1 MAGRQRR
8 AGFGDAAGVG
18 ALPEAAPFVVGSQ
31 AELRAELERVAAQL
45 SPSTEWTLRVDALL
59 RLEGLVKGGAA
70 ELPAFADLVSMLLRD
85 ALATQLQERR
95 SAVSR
100 QACHAVGMLAA
111 ACGHAFE
118 PLAMH
123 LLPLLFKTLAM
134 GINVVSD
141 CAESCAHEILA
152 HCHSAR
158 LLPRLLAVV
167 SGDRNGRLR
176 QSAAEWLLAAL
187 QWWEPSEM
195 ERQLEPIER
204 AVLAAAGD
212 AQAETRATGRALF
225 AAFSRAWPAAGAA
238 TLGRLANRDRQLA
251 DKLARA
257 VAEGAGLDGTHASQP
272 ATRRNSLGNSGAA
285 TPRGLSRS
293 SSLSSAPAGAAT
305 NGGPVRLAPV
315 VPKLALSGVSRAA
328 GSARG
333 SPSHPASARA
343 PPAPAQAPAWQ
354 PATAREN
361 QPSNRAAAGP
371 AAVMATPRSMFPKTL
386 ARREAATATDGEAE
400 AEAARP
406 AAARE
411 RLAPRRSIGGAA
423 LRMSVAAFGREMG
436 MLGALGEAS
445 EEPAGSQR
453 TAHMLPRGVARA
465 PLPSLPLAQLAA
477 EPLPQQVQPQA
488 AHLDP
493 AAARPLT
500 ARRMG
505 ALERQVSGFP
515 EDSTASSLSAGWEDG
530 SAPPASLAPL
540 LASLAKGGG
549 GDWADRVAAL
559 QAVQG
564 ALQQA
569 GSSQLLAAD
578 VASNADRLL
587 AVLLENAGD
596 AHFRVSAAALG
607 ALGAGLAGPCSRLF
621 EPQLDRVMTSLF
633 VRVVDPKEQIRQLAG
648 AALAAAL
655 ANQSADATV
664 GATARA
670 LQASRAPKIKCA
682 VMEWFAAAAAA
693 PGGPSPA
700 GGEAPSE
707 LAAPLLLQLTG
718 SALPGLLR
726 SLLQLATDR
735 NPDIRKAAAEAVAA
749 VYHGGD
755 PQAVQAAV
763 HALPPADVLAVQ
775 RSIVPAINQRGGSA
789 GGDAAPPPSRA
800 GGRVGSA
807 GTQPAGSRRQSGE
820 GLGQQQQCSN
830 GSAAAGSRQDSHTS
844 SPAASKQ
851 QTVAAVVAPPPAA
864 PAQQQQQQQLTPEPP
879 SPFIWRGPSAT
890 PPPDG
895 LADLSEQALQP
906 PEAAAEP
913 LAAAFASGSAPAPLA
928 QQQAA
933 ALPSAAAAP
942 AAAAVVA
949 QPRPAQQQQQQAA
962 LPCVPSAAAADLAP
976 FDDVMA
982 GQLARLLAQLEQGPS
997 SDALQGLS
1005 RLAHVLPAAAWS
1017 PCFDQVAVSLCAA
1030 LDSGSAVVREAGLML
1045 ARDLSAATQPS
1056 LFLPALSALL
1066 PRMLGCAAEHEAR
1079 EVALA
1084 AHEALD
1090 TLLSRA
1096 PPQSCLG
1103 LLAPRLPPA
1112 GVPPSAAPQEGA
1124 ALHAAIRGLRRVAAR
1139 MQPAGLAAHLQPQL
1153 VPGLCA
1159 AFASPFADVRKAT
1172 VDCLVAIW
1180 QVVGDVL
1187 RPHLEPLSASQLKL
1201 LTIYRDKARA
1211 AGAGAA

>member
-1 MAGRQRR
+1 MPP
-8 AGFGDAAGVG
+8 V
-18 ALPEAAPFVVGSQ
+18 
-31 AELRAELERVAAQL
+31 
-45 SPSTEWTLRVDALL
+45 
-59 RLEGLVKGGAA
+59 
-70 ELPAFADLVSMLLRD
+70 
-85 ALATQLQERR
+85 
-95 SAVSR
+95 
-100 QACHAVGMLAA
+100 
-111 ACGHAFE
+111 
-118 PLAMH
+118 
-123 LLPLLFKTLAM
+123 
-134 GINVVSD
+134 
-141 CAESCAHEILA
+141 
-152 HCHSAR
+152 
-158 LLPRLLAVV
+158 
-167 SGDRNGRLR
+167 
-176 QSAAEWLLAAL
+176 
-187 QWWEPSEM
+187 
-195 ERQLEPIER
+195 
-204 AVLAAAGD
+204 
-212 AQAETRATGRALF
+212 
-225 AAFSRAWPAAGAA
+225 PAA
-238 TLGRLANRDRQLA
+238 
-251 DKLARA
+251 
-257 VAEGAGLDGTHASQP
+257 
-272 ATRRNSLGNSGAA
+272 
-285 TPRGLSRS
+285 
-293 SSLSSAPAGAAT
+293 
-305 NGGPVRLAPV
+305 
-315 VPKLALSGVSRAA
+315 
-328 GSARG
+328 
-333 SPSHPASARA
+333 
-343 PPAPAQAPAWQ
+343 
-354 PATAREN
+354 
-361 QPSNRAAAGP
+361 
-371 AAVMATPRSMFPKTL
+371 
-386 ARREAATATDGEAE
+386 
-400 AEAARP
+400 
-406 AAARE
+406 
-411 RLAPRRSIGGAA
+411 
-423 LRMSVAAFGREMG
+423 
-436 MLGALGEAS
+436 
-445 EEPAGSQR
+445 
-453 TAHMLPRGVARA
+453 
-465 PLPSLPLAQLAA
+465 
-477 EPLPQQVQPQA
+477 
-488 AHLDP
+488 
-493 AAARPLT
+493 
-500 ARRMG
+500 
-505 ALERQVSGFP
+505 
-515 EDSTASSLSAGWEDG
+515 ASSLSAGWEDG

-633 VRVVDPKEQIRQLAG
+633 VRWVRAVGPAGDFTRGPCMGPTLYTRPPSTSPLMVSVLPPSRPCRVVDPKEQIRQLAG

-1017 PCFDQVAVSLCAA
+1017 PCFDQVGFRGGERLVQQGLGCIIHHVSDWQAA
-1030 LDSGSAVVREAGLML
+1030 PAGRLPCLLPPTSRLPTSVACTRPSRL
-1045 ARDLSAATQPS
+1045 APHLTTRSD
-1056 LFLPALSALL
+1056 ALS
-1066 PRMLGCAAEHEAR
+1066 P
-1079 EVALA
+1079 
-1084 AHEALD
+1084 
-1090 TLLSRA
+1090 
-1096 PPQSCLG
+1096 
-1103 LLAPRLPPA
+1103 
-1112 GVPPSAAPQEGA
+1112 
-1124 ALHAAIRGLRRVAAR
+1124 LHAGRRLAVR
-1139 MQPAGLAAHLQPQL
+1139 CAGQRQ
-1153 VPGLCA
+1153 
-1159 AFASPFADVRKAT
+1159 R
-1172 VDCLVAIW
+1172 
-1180 QVVGDVL
+1180 
-1187 RPHLEPLSASQLKL
+1187 R
-1201 LTIYRDKARA
+1201 
-1211 AGAGAA
+1211 GAGGGADAGP